1 MLPFVEATVIILDV
15 ICLDGLNQESTE
27 KDNLDENASNHSD
40 KLCETDYDFQECRK
54 TIFSGFICERNGLS
68 IINHELC

>member
-1 MLPFVEATVIILDV
+1 MEV

-54 TIFSGFICERNGLS
+54 TIFSGIINQFICPEVN
-68 IINHELC
+68 